1 MARYDRAITV
11 FSPDGHLF
19 QVEYALEAVRKGNA
33 AVGVR
38 GTDIVVLGVEKKPTA
53 KLQDSRS
60 VRKIV
65 NLDNHIA
72 LACAGFKADA
82 RVLINRVRIECQ
94 SHRLAVEDPVTV
106 EYITRYIAGLQQKY
120 TQSGDVRPFGL
131 STLIVGF
138 DPYTNIPSLYQT
150 DPSGTFSAWKANA
163 TGRNS
168 NSMREFLEKN
178 YKETS
183 GQETVKLT
191 IRALL
196 EVVESGGK
204 NIEVA
209 VMTKEGLRQLE
220 EAECSKSRKKFD
232 NTCSKDQ
239 DTTISQR
246 NQLLDDFD
254 DLLKNGVKNTLLEE
268 LNNEFPFPEEVDADG
283 QEIGLPDAN
292 QQCFD
297 YTQLTNNLNEYSEL
311 TNTVTD
317 IDQFQMAQEEPLE
330 DYLEMNDLFDASDPA
345 GGEIDGLSILDLYHD
360 AAMFIQDMGPEQLQT
375 EVEGRRR
382 GKSFYYFLIPQLL
395 SKLQRGPWPF

>member
-1 MARYDRAITV
+1 MESSSDLIIRAQSRGKASGAITV

-38 GTDIVVLGVEKKPTA
+38 GTDIVVLGVEKKSTV

-65 NLDNHIA
+65 NLDDHVA
-72 LACAGFKADA
+72 LACAGLKADA
-82 RVLINRVRIECQ
+82 RVLINKARIECQ
-94 SHRLAVEDPVTV
+94 SHKLTVEDPVTV

-120 TQSGDVRPFGL
+120 TQSGGVRPFGL

-138 DPYTNIPSLYQT
+138 DPYTNVPSLYQT

-183 GQETVKLT
+183 GQETIKLT

-220 EAECSKSRKKFD
+220 EAEIDTIVAEIEAEKAAAEAAKKV
-232 NTCSKDQ
+232 S
-239 DTTISQR
+239 
-246 NQLLDDFD
+246 
-254 DLLKNGVKNTLLEE
+254 TLLLNLGGDLTRRVSGELVVAYKQKCHKIQFLSFGIMNEE
-268 LNNEFPFPEEVDADG
+268 YEVEQKKQSAADVTFQYSNFVMACIG
-283 QEIGLPDAN
+283 FQARPCDMRLHLMKEISGMPASLKRETSQVAASPDA
-292 QQCFD
+292 
-297 YTQLTNNLNEYSEL
+297 
-311 TNTVTD
+311 
-317 IDQFQMAQEEPLE
+317 M
-330 DYLEMNDLFDASDPA
+330 
-345 GGEIDGLSILDLYHD
+345 GETSSSG
-360 AAMFIQDMGPEQLQT
+360 
-375 EVEGRRR
+375 
-382 GKSFYYFLIPQLL
+382 
-395 SKLQRGPWPF
+395 W